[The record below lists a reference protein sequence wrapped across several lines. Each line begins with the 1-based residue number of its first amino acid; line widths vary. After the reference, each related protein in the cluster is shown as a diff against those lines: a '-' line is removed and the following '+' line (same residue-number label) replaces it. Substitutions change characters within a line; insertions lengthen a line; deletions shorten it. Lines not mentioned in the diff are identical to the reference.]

1 MYGYDRLPTTIMDD
15 ELPIQRGNL
24 DLDQEEQVKD
34 VLVQL
39 GLQEII
45 TYRLTT
51 AEREGKL
58 LPKGSVDPDD
68 RPYITL
74 ANPITVD
81 RVTMRHSLLASLM
94 EVVASNSRYR
104 DRIAMFEVSQIYL
117 ASESGVLPDELRRLA
132 IGMTG
137 VREGG
142 HWQNGSAPD
151 SYDFFDLKG
160 VLEDLL
166 ADLHVT
172 EYRIEADS
180 HPTWRPG
187 RTARMWLGK
196 THVGWFGELHPL
208 VVEDMDIRTESA
220 VLAAELDL
228 DVLLA
233 AVPAGHTITPIA
245 QFPAVQEDLALVV
258 DKNVTSAQVAAT
270 IQRAGGFLLKNVEL
284 FDVYEGEQVGAGKK
298 SLAYHLTFQSLSKT
312 LTDKDT
318 QKQRKRI
325 LATLRKQIGAELR

>member
-1 MYGYDRLPTTIMDD
+1 
-15 ELPIQRGNL
+15 
-24 DLDQEEQVKD
+24 
-34 VLVQL
+34 
-39 GLQEII
+39 
-45 TYRLTT
+45 
-51 AEREGKL
+51 L
-58 LPKGSVDPDD
+58 LPAGTVDPDD

-74 ANPITVD
+74 KNPINVE
-81 RVTMRHSLLASLM
+81 RVAMRHSLLASLV

-104 DRIAMFEVSQIYL
+104 DRIAMFEVSKVYL

-132 IGMTG
+132 IAMTG

-142 HWQNGSAPD
+142 HWQDGTD
-151 SYDFFDLKG
+151 SGTYDFFDLKG

-187 RTARMWLGK
+187 RTARLWVGK

-208 VVEDMDIRTESA
+208 VVEEMDIRTESA

-228 DVLLA
+228 DALLA
-233 AVPAGHTITPIA
+233 AVPAGHSIVPIA

-258 DKNVTSAQVAAT
+258 DKSVTSGQVAAT

-298 SLAYHLTFQSLSKT
+298 SLAYHLTFQSPSKT
-312 LTDKDT
+312 LSDKDT

-325 LATLRKQIGAELR
+325 LGTLRNQLGAELR